1 MSYQSGSEK
10 ELLSTTEAGLQG
22 LRAGNGMVY
31 GHGVNSIC
39 QKFPE
44 GGRSRDNQPP
54 FYFFLLTPT
63 RPAKEDLLPPTA
75 LVGIAFD
82 PEKQEERMDEKL

>member
-1 MSYQSGSEK
+1 
-10 ELLSTTEAGLQG
+10 
-22 LRAGNGMVY
+22 MVY
-31 GHGVNSIC
+31 GRGVNSIC

-44 GGRSRDNQPP
+44 GRRSRDNQPP
-54 FYFFLLTPT
+54 FYFLLTPT
-63 RPAKEDLLPPTA
+63 RTAKEDLLPATD